1 MFAQNCILKLDAIL
15 RTGDRATQRR
25 SLAEHTY
32 SIRHMKSVRMFINSH
47 PKVSVVR
54 GLLSDI
60 LFLGRLRSC
69 YYAIVEAALNIPGFA
84 HLSIIFVKNP
94 PRRVCSATLPSLTDT
109 MKLLDQTLNPTSVKN
124 FIGERFG
131 VTSADQAFNKLRNSV
146 SRHHLPTHAEVQ
158 LVLHIVGTMN
168 ISTVDKEVYPY
179 VGCSKLSCFL
189 CSTFLKSFDHHG
201 IKFRTRGS
209 HGKIYS
215 LWSIPDMDGLR
226 SDVVLALHS
235 ASNKTRKVLIGE
247 MMKPIATIAH
257 VAESTAAVTDD
268 SPQPSLNHQYHKVL
282 AAQREFDALH
292 KKNLTKNSGPVED
305 AETHDLPGPSEHSEI
320 PRLSGE
326 CRNCERETARRC
338 SKCCGPWLCSE
349 HCENEW
355 GCYGHTFN
363 CAIGRPLDTADYL
376 VRACWTD
383 SPDDLDDDTKEDFG
397 FTKFTSAQDVYTLLR
412 VYASLVCDM
421 GVGSRELHKW
431 EEEGTLAENIIAK
444 CEVIPESSRGGY
456 YPWFRQNLHI
466 FNSRGGPPDF
476 FMVAR
481 PYLDPADRE
490 KEPHQLVPEAK
501 RQSFILYALLL
512 NGYHPDPAIESEK
525 DLYFEFGFVTGCGLE
540 GERSFGLHLNSR
552 ISSH

>member
-1 MFAQNCILKLDAIL
+1 MLCYNQARLDCYADSLRESLKAFKAAGSLHNIPHYTSWPSRNAASGHESFCDDSSIGPYSDETHVAYMMFAQNCILKLDAIL

-47 PKVSVVR
+47 PKVSVVH

-84 HLSIIFVKNP
+84 HLSIIFVKNL

-124 FIGERFG
+124 FIGERFS
-131 VTSADQAFNKLRNSV
+131 VISADRAFDKLQNTV
-146 SRHHLPTHAEVQ
+146 SRHRLSTHAEVQ
-158 LVLHIVGTMN
+158 LVLHIVGMMN
-168 ISTVDKEVYPY
+168 INTVHKEVYPY

-235 ASNKTRKVLIGE
+235 ASNKTRKVLVGE

-268 SPQPSLNHQYHKVL
+268 SPQPSWNRQYHKVL

-292 KKNLTKNSGPVED
+292 TKNLTKCVLRRVAN
-305 AETHDLPGPSEHSEI
+305 
-320 PRLSGE
+320 R
-326 CRNCERETARRC
+326 ERQ
-338 SKCCGPWLCSE
+338 P
-349 HCENEW
+349 
-355 GCYGHTFN
+355 CYT
-363 CAIGRPLDTADYL
+363 
-376 VRACWTD
+376 
-383 SPDDLDDDTKEDFG
+383 
-397 FTKFTSAQDVYTLLR
+397 
-412 VYASLVCDM
+412 
-421 GVGSRELHKW
+421 
-431 EEEGTLAENIIAK
+431 
-444 CEVIPESSRGGY
+444 
-456 YPWFRQNLHI
+456 
-466 FNSRGGPPDF
+466 
-476 FMVAR
+476 
-481 PYLDPADRE
+481 
-490 KEPHQLVPEAK
+490 
-501 RQSFILYALLL
+501 
-512 NGYHPDPAIESEK
+512 
-525 DLYFEFGFVTGCGLE
+525 
-540 GERSFGLHLNSR
+540 
-552 ISSH
+552 